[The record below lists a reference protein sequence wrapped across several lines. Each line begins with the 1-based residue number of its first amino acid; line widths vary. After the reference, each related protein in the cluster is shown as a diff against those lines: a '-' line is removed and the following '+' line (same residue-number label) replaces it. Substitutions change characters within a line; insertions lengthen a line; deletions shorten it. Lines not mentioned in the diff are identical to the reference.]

1 MAPTPLNCNQGRLPQ
16 IFRLSEKGDCHMKK
30 ACLIIGILALI
41 GVITGI
47 PDLVAG
53 LRQRGM
59 DGVNYGRILF
69 PLVICA
75 VSLGKYAA
83 CKR

>member
-1 MAPTPLNCNQGRLPQ
+1 
-16 IFRLSEKGDCHMKK
+16 MKK

-41 GVITGI
+41 TLLTGI
-47 PDLVAG
+47 PDLAAG
-53 LRQRGM
+53 IRERGM

-83 CKR
+83 CKRG